1 MERRLDTMETTIPH
15 GLILRIDDSKGLELR
30 VVTGCVWI
38 TQDHDTSDL
47 VLGATDTFRVSRDGR
62 TRVYALKD
70 ARLRIACPIEGDIPG
85 LTLGGGYRKFSTS
98 VARAMV
104 AEWAQA
110 FRGWI
115 ARGVHG
121 RTVETGPIGMTSH

>member
-15 GLILRIDDSKGLELR
+15 GRTLRIDDSKGLELR
-30 VVTGCVWI
+30 VVTGYVWI

-62 TRVYALKD
+62 TRVYALKE

-85 LTLGGGYRKFSTS
+85 LTLGGGYREFGAS
-98 VARAMV
+98 VARSV
-104 AEWAQA
+104 IAEWVQA

-115 ARGVHG
+115 AAGVRAPTP
-121 RTVETGPIGMTSH
+121 RTDRFGMTSR

>member
-1 MERRLDTMETTIPH
+1 MERRLDAMETTIPR
-15 GLILRIDDSKGLELR
+15 GRTLRIDDSKGLKSR
-30 VVTGCVWI
+30 VVTCDVWI
-38 TQDHDTSDL
+38 TQDHGTSDL

-62 TRVYALKD
+62 TRVYAPKE

-85 LTLGGGYRKFSTS
+85 PTLGGGYREFGTS
-98 VARAMV
+98 VAREVV
-104 AEWAQA
+104 AEWVQA

>member
-15 GLILRIDDSKGLELR
+15 GRILRIDDSKGLELR

-62 TRVYALKD
+62 TRVYALKE

-85 LTLGGGYRKFSTS
+85 LTLGGGYREFGAS
-98 VARAMV
+98 VARAV
-104 AEWAQA
+104 LAEWVQG
-110 FRGWI
+110 FRDWI
-115 ARGVHG
+115 VAGVHTRVVRTG
-121 RTVETGPIGMTSH
+121 RFGMTPR